1 MKSIC
6 LSLVLFFSLL
16 ISSLCFA
23 QVPILNTYDSPQPK
37 VVSPGLTTA
46 DNGVTVPSDAVILFD
61 GKDLSEWSSKNGEP
75 KWAVH
80 DGMFTVTKGTGDIA
94 TKKEF
99 GDFQLHIEFMHP
111 ADITGE
117 GQMRGN
123 SGIFLQ
129 GLYEIQVL
137 ETYNNENKTYV
148 NGQAGSIYRQ
158 HPPLVN
164 PLQKPGGW
172 NAYDI
177 IFTAPTFNADN
188 TYRTNPRV
196 TILMNG
202 ILIQNN
208 AIIYGCTSDE
218 KIYNQLKGG
227 IRLQDHGCVVNYRNI
242 WVREL

>member
-1 MKSIC
+1 MKPIY
-6 LSLVLFFSLL
+6 LSLILFSSVL
-16 ISSLCFA
+16 ISSPCFA
-23 QVPILNTYDSPQPK
+23 QVPILNTYDSPLPK
-37 VVSPGLTTA
+37 VVAPGMA
-46 DNGVTVPSDAVILFD
+46 SSDNGVAAPSDAVSLFD
-61 GKDLSEWSSKNGEP
+61 GKDLSEWTGKNGEP
-75 KWAVH
+75 QWAVH
-80 DGMFTVTKGTGDIA
+80 DGMFTVTKDAGDIK

-111 ADITGE
+111 SDITGE

-129 GLYEIQVL
+129 GLYEVQVL

-164 PLQKPGGW
+164 PVKKPGEW

-188 TYRTNPRV
+188 TYRTNPRA
-196 TILMNG
+196 TILLNG
-202 ILIQNN
+202 ILVQNN
-208 AIIYGCTSDE
+208 AVIYGCTSDE

-227 IRLQDHGCVVNYRNI
+227 IRLQDHGCVVSYRNI

>member
-16 ISSLCFA
+16 ISSLCFS
-23 QVPILNTYDSPQPK
+23 QVPILNIYDSPQPK
-37 VVSPGLTTA
+37 VVAPGLTLP
-46 DNGVTVPSDAVILFD
+46 DNSVAAPSDAVILFD
-61 GKDLSEWSSKNGEP
+61 GKDLSEWSCKNGEP

-123 SGIFLQ
+123 SGIFLH

-137 ETYNNENKTYV
+137 ETYNNENRRQNNNHQKGNINIQSFLYSKGIGIIWNVNKTQKFAIC
-148 NGQAGSIYRQ
+148 NISFDCAGKIWF
-158 HPPLVN
+158 
-164 PLQKPGGW
+164 GGSRFKSEC
-172 NAYDI
+172 NSE
-177 IFTAPTFNADN
+177 IFT
-188 TYRTNPRV
+188 
-196 TILMNG
+196 
-202 ILIQNN
+202 
-208 AIIYGCTSDE
+208 
-218 KIYNQLKGG
+218 
-227 IRLQDHGCVVNYRNI
+227 
-242 WVREL
+242 

>member
-6 LSLVLFFSLL
+6 LTFVLFVSFV
-16 ISSLCFA
+16 ISSSCFA
-23 QVPILNTYDSPQPK
+23 QVPILNTYDSPLPK
-37 VVSPGLTTA
+37 VVAPGVTSPGK
-46 DNGVTVPSDAVILFD
+46 GVAAPSDAVSLFD
-61 GKDLSEWSSKNGEP
+61 GKDLTEWTGKNGSAQ
-75 KWAVH
+75 WTVH
-80 DGMFTVTKGTGDIA
+80 DGMFTVAKGTGDIF

-123 SGIFLQ
+123 SGVFLH

-148 NGQAGSIYRQ
+148 NGQAGAVYRQ

-164 PLQKPGGW
+164 PLKKPGEW

-177 IFTAPTFNADN
+177 IFTAPTFNADK

-196 TILMNG
+196 TILLNG

-208 AIIYGCTSDE
+208 AVIYGCTSDE
-218 KIYNQLKGG
+218 KIFDQVKGG